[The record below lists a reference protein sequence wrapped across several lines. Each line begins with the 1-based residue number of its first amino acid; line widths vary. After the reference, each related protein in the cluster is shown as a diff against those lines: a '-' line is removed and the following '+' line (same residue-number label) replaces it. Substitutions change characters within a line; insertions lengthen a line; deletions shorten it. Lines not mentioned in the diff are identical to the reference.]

1 MTYTGED
8 QDESKNALKSYK
20 PLFEQTS
27 IATKGVERVM
37 NSEQG
42 AIELRANQPAPAGT
56 IPPEVLLNRKD
67 ITGGSCTESVT
78 AGMCGNIF
86 PIEGGGGGTG
96 GGTGSGGTGSG
107 GTGSGGT
114 GSGTGSGGTGSG
126 GTGSGGTGSGGTG
139 SGGTG
144 SGTGSGGTGSGGTG
158 RGGNTPTADEQEVT
172 ADFDHYDRLRL
183 WFKQY
188 LGYKIKPGRDF
199 FDWLRDNSATVNSA
213 LWITSLVAATLLIIK
228 KKYILAMV
236 IAFGTF
242 LFKEKVVPVV
252 PRKK

>member
-96 GGTGSGGTGSG
+96 GGTGSGGTGGGG
-107 GTGSGGT
+107 GTGSGTGGGTGGGT
-114 GSGTGSGGTGSG
+114 GSGTGSGGTGG
-126 GTGSGGTGSGGTG
+126 GTGSGG
-139 SGGTG
+139 
-144 SGTGSGGTGSGGTG
+144 
-158 RGGNTPTADEQEVT
+158 NTTTVDEQEVT

>member
-20 PLFEQTS
+20 PLFEQTTA
-27 IATKGVERVM
+27 ATKGVERVM

-67 ITGGSCTESVT
+67 ITGGSCSESET
-78 AGMCGNIF
+78 GGTCGNIF
-86 PIEGGGGGTG
+86 PIGGGGGTGG

-114 GSGTGSGGTGSG
+114 GGGGTGG
-126 GTGSGGTGSGGTG
+126 
-139 SGGTG
+139 
-144 SGTGSGGTGSGGTG
+144 
-158 RGGNTPTADEQEVT
+158 GGNTPTADEQEVT

-242 LFKEKVVPVV
+242 LFKEKVVPVI

>member
-56 IPPEVLLNRKD
+56 IPHEVLLNRKD
-67 ITGGSCTESVT
+67 ITGGSCSESGT
-78 AGMCGNIF
+78 AGMCGSIF
-86 PIEGGGGGTG
+86 PIEGGGGGTGSGGTG
-96 GGTGSGGTGSG
+96 GGTGSGGTGG

-114 GSGTGSGGTGSG
+114 GGGTGSG
-126 GTGSGGTGSGGTG
+126 G
-139 SGGTG
+139 
-144 SGTGSGGTGSGGTG
+144 
-158 RGGNTPTADEQEVT
+158 NMPTTKEIEVE

-183 WFKQY
+183 WFKKY
-188 LGYKIKPGRDF
+188 LGYKIKPGKDF

-213 LWITSLVAATLLIIK
+213 LWITSLVAATLLILK
-228 KKYILAMV
+228 KKYILAV
-236 IAFGTF
+236 IIGFGTF

>member
-20 PLFEQTS
+20 PMFEQTS

-37 NSEQG
+37 NLEQG

-67 ITGGSCTESVT
+67 ITGGSCSESGT
-78 AGMCGNIF
+78 AGMCGSIF
-86 PIEGGGGGTG
+86 PIEGGG

-107 GTGSGGT
+107 GTGSGG
-114 GSGTGSGGTGSG
+114 
-126 GTGSGGTGSGGTG
+126 
-139 SGGTG
+139 
-144 SGTGSGGTGSGGTG
+144 
-158 RGGNTPTADEQEVT
+158 NMPTTKEIEVE

-183 WFKQY
+183 WFKKY
-188 LGYKIKPGRDF
+188 LGYKIKPGKDF

-213 LWITSLVAATLLIIK
+213 LWITSLVAATLLILK
-228 KKYILAMV
+228 KKYILAV
-236 IAFGTF
+236 IIGFGTF

>member
-86 PIEGGGGGTG
+86 PIG
-96 GGTGSGGTGSG
+96 GSGGTGSG
-107 GTGSGGT
+107 GTGG
-114 GSGTGSGGTGSG
+114 GTGSGGTGSG

-144 SGTGSGGTGSGGTG
+144 SG
-158 RGGNTPTADEQEVT
+158 GNTPTADEQEVT

-183 WFKQY
+183 WFKRY
-188 LGYKIKPGRDF
+188 FGYKIKPEKDV
-199 FDWLRDNSATVNSA
+199 FDWLRSNAYTINLVIE
-213 LWITSLVAATLLIIK
+213 ITAIIAVVILIIK
-228 KKYILAMV
+228 KKYIFAVGSGLGLILLKRV
-236 IAFGTF
+236 F
-242 LFKEKVVPVV
+242 PVV
-252 PRKK
+252 QSSKR